1 MFVVKGIY
9 FLLNIYAINVEMPV
23 EKAYDR
29 DEFIR
34 TASGDYL
41 YTGRKKADLQ
51 ILKRIPGM
59 AS

>member
-1 MFVVKGIY
+1 M
-9 FLLNIYAINVEMPV
+9 NIYAINVEMPV